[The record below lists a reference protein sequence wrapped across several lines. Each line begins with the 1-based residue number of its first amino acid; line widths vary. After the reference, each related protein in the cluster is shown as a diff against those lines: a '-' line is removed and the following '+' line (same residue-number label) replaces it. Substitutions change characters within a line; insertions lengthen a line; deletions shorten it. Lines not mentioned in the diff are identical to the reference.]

1 MSAMINAAPG
11 VAALKS
17 ARMRSRASESQQHRL
32 ARHEANIECAVQP
45 EAMSRHK
52 GDCGR

>member
-1 MSAMINAAPG
+1 MSAMINAAAG
-11 VAALKS
+11 VAALES
-17 ARMRSRASESQQHRL
+17 ALMRSRARESQQHRL
-32 ARHEANIECAVQP
+32 AQQEANIECAVQP

>member
-1 MSAMINAAPG
+1 MSAMINAAAG
-11 VAALKS
+11 VAALES
-17 ARMRSRASESQQHRL
+17 ALMRSRARESQQRL
-32 ARHEANIECAVQP
+32 AQQEANIECAVQP